1 MSDLEDRLRAAVGRR
16 SEDFE
21 PSGDLPDR
29 IVARVEHRRRV
40 RRLVV
45 GTVLTAAAAA
55 VVVVALAV
63 TDGGHHHGRVIT
75 GTHTTTTPAPGTT
88 TATTATTATTGRD
101 TTTTGG
107 TGTTAATG
115 TTASTVGTPVTPLPT
130 AAPAIGVL
138 TAQSRQGI
146 GPIRAGMT
154 LRAAQ
159 AATSTPITP
168 SSGAAGRTCVEATI
182 QGLDGVVL
190 LIEPPRAPDTD
201 ILDGVIRAV
210 NGSVLPTAEGAQI
223 GQPRA
228 ELIADLGQPTRTID
242 EPNAVMG
249 PGSQVLVFESGGFAY
264 GALISSDQVLGLAS
278 GDPAWVHFTNGCS
291 E

>member
-16 SEDFE
+16 SADFE
-21 PSGDLPDR
+21 PSADLPDR

-40 RRLVV
+40 RQLVA
-45 GTVLTAAAAA
+45 GTALTAAAAA
-55 VVVVALAV
+55 VVVVALVLA
-63 TDGGHHHGRVIT
+63 DGGHHEGRVVT
-75 GTHTTTTPAPGTT
+75 GTHTTTSRAPAPTTPT
-88 TATTATTATTGRD
+88 TAPRATNTTAPG
-101 TTTTGG
+101 
-107 TGTTAATG
+107 ATG
-115 TTASTVGTPVTPLPT
+115 TTASTAVTRVPPVPT
-130 AAPAIGVL
+130 AAAAIDVL
-138 TAQSRQGI
+138 TPQSRQGI

-159 AATSTPITP
+159 ASTSTPITP

-201 ILDGVIRAV
+201 ILDGVVRAV
-210 NGSVLPTAEGAQI
+210 NGSVLPTAEGASI
-223 GQPRA
+223 GQTRA
-228 ELIADLGQPTRTID
+228 ALIADLGQPTRTVA
-242 EPNAVMG
+242 EPGSVMG
-249 PGSQVLVFESGGFAY
+249 PGSQLLVYESGGYAY
-264 GALISSDQVLGLAS
+264 GALISDNLVLGLAS